1 MQTFMPYGDYVRT
14 ATVLDNKRLNKQR
27 IEAWQV
33 LCALNGKYAATG
45 AWVNHPAVIMWQG
58 HEQSLIEYGLE
69 MCREWS
75 SRGGKDDADLFGR
88 FNDAW
93 IEYQDKPWWV
103 SYEPLN
109 LSHQSNLVRKDP
121 THYDFNVPNDF
132 PYLWPKP
139 DGTFKWGEAPK
150 VIQNV

>member
-1 MQTFMPYGDYVRT
+1 MQTFMPYGNYVRT

-33 LCALNGKYAATG
+33 FRALRGDYDKTG
-45 AWVNHPAVIMWQG
+45 GWVNHPAVVMWKG
-58 HEQSLIEYGLE
+58 CEQSLVEYGIE

-75 SRGGKDDADLFGR
+75 SRGGKDFADLYGR

-93 IEYQDKPWWV
+93 VGYQEKPWWV
-103 SYEPLN
+103 NYEPLN

-139 DGTFKWGEAPK
+139 DGTFKWGPK
-150 VIQNV
+150 VIQNA